1 MSNDDNPRK
10 IKRKKS
16 LPQNLKLLLKLWPT
30 HSTFDEVSEAMEV
43 DRNRLRAQH
52 RLWYDSD
59 DNYRAKFDEVEEA
72 AFERTL
78 RAIRKRGIEG
88 VVRKKFHRGDPLLD
102 PETGEQYEEREF
114 SDSLLLAY
122 AKLQRPDAFKEQQ
135 DLRVEHSGGA
145 SLQVIMEEIHSDPDY
160 VEFIRQRTL
169 GKAADPSDSRDPLQS
184 ESMEASE
191 SSGPTGQADRPS
203 D

>member
-1 MSNDDNPRK
+1 MIDEDNPRRVR
-10 IKRKKS
+10 RKKS
-16 LPQNLKLLLKLWPT
+16 LPRNLKLLLELWPRF
-30 HSTFDEVSEAMEV
+30 STFAEVAEAMEV
-43 DRNRLRAQH
+43 DRARLRTQH
-52 RLWYDSD
+52 LSWYDSD
-59 DNYRAKFDEVEEA
+59 DAYRAKFDEVEEA

-88 VVRKKFHRGDPLLD
+88 ISRKKFHRGDPLID

-160 VEFIRQRTL
+160 VEYIRQRTL
-169 GKAADPSDSRDPLQS
+169 GEAAHSSDSGLPLL
-184 ESMEASE
+184 EEEMEASE
-191 SSGPTGQADRPS
+191 APGSTGPADHPS